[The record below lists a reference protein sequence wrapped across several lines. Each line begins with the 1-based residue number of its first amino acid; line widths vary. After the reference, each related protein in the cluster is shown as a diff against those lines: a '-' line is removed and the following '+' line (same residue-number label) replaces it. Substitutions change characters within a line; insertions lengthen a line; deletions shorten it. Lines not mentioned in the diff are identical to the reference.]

1 MAQIYQKQLDA
12 LLAQLQTRPTLLLHS
27 CCAPCSSYV
36 LQYLSR
42 YFRILLFYYNP
53 NISPAEEY
61 EKRVREQKRLLEEM
75 GLAEDVTLIEGAYE
89 PQRFFSAVKGLEQA
103 PEGGARCAI
112 CFRLRLEQA
121 AQQAVQLGAD
131 YFCTTLSISPHK
143 NAALLN
149 EIGESLAR
157 KYGVAWL
164 PSDFKKRE
172 GYKRSIELSR
182 EYGLYRQ
189 DYCGCVF
196 SRRESEA
203 RRRERERIEKST
215 EAGLKS
221 LYTGE
226 EKR

>member
-1 MAQIYQKQLDA
+1 MTLPYQKQLDT
-12 LLAQLQTRPTLLLHS
+12 LLAQLQTRPVLLLHS

-61 EKRVREQKRLLEEM
+61 EKRVQEQKRLLAEM
-75 GLAEDVTLIEGAYE
+75 GLAEEITWIEGSYE

-103 PEGGARCAI
+103 PEGGARCAV

-121 AQQAVQLGAD
+121 ARQAAQLGAD

-157 KYGVAWL
+157 QYGVTWL
-164 PSDFKKRE
+164 PSDFKKKG
-172 GYKRSIELSR
+172 GYQTSIALSR
-182 EYGLYRQ
+182 QYCLYRQ
-189 DYCGCVF
+189 NYCGCVF
-196 SRRESEA
+196 SKQQA
-203 RRRERERIEKST
+203 
-215 EAGLKS
+215 
-221 LYTGE
+221 E
-226 EKR
+226 EKASR